1 LTIAGVSLNSTD
13 SDITVVID
21 GVDCPVDYDLST
33 STSITC
39 TTGAASAGSYT
50 GNQPGS
56 LGIQVK

>member
-39 TTGAASAGSYT
+39 ITGAASAGSYT
-50 GNQPGS
+50 GN
-56 LGIQVK
+56 